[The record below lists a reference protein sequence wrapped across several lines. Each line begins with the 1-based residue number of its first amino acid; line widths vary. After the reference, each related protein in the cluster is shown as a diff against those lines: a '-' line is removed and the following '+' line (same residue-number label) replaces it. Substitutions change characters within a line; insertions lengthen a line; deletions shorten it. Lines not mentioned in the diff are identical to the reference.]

1 MMSNH
6 PIPRTPTVTRH
17 SLRVVY
23 LALKKL
29 SVRYDIP
36 LWTASQ
42 SGEASWY
49 TKAVSIQDLAEAKI
63 GKATGAGNRS
73 WLQCGTVGYQVPGV
87 FYCSVAKHDATCEN
101 GSSR

>member
-1 MMSNH
+1 
-6 PIPRTPTVTRH
+6 
-17 SLRVVY
+17 VVY

-63 GKATGAGNRS
+63 GKATGAAIVLGFS
-73 WLQCGTVGYQVPGV
+73 AGPWDDQVPGV
-87 FYCSVAKHDATCEN
+87 FYCSVAKARRNVRD
-101 GSSR
+101 GSSPLKL